1 MKEFKYVIDLRNKM
15 FHRQKVRSSLRQSTQ
30 FRSHPFGFESWV
42 WNINVVLI
50 FVIVVRIS
58 SA

>member
-1 MKEFKYVIDLRNKM
+1 M
-15 FHRQKVRSSLRQSTQ
+15 FHRQKDHSSLHQSTQ

-50 FVIVVRIS
+50 IVIVVRIS
-58 SA
+58 AA

>member
-1 MKEFKYVIDLRNKM
+1 M
-15 FHRQKVRSSLRQSTQ
+15 FHRQKVHSSLRQSTQ

-50 FVIVVRIS
+50 IVIVVRIS
-58 SA
+58 SAWKNFL